1 METTTTMPRTNH
13 TQPDANAKIIAE
25 LFPSSPESAETAPL
39 ELSQQQMQTLLHI
52 ALATITHFFGP
63 PERYLAGIDDPR
75 DPAKITYPLPC
86 LLFTGILMFLCHLG
100 ARRQIGLKFRDNA
113 PSAANFGRL
122 FGVADAPHG
131 DTLNHAFKDLDP
143 LQVQERVTRLVEILI
158 RKKVLE
164 RYRLLDQYYVIAFDG
179 TGIYSFAERHCPHC
193 LTRTHN
199 GQTTYYHYVLE
210 AKLVTADGFSF
221 SLMSEFIENP
231 EPHPTKQDCELKAF
245 YRLAARLKARFP
257 RLPLCLSLDGLFACG
272 PVFQLCQEN
281 NWRFVIV
288 LKEDDLPSV
297 HQEFIGLAKLHPEQ
311 KLKER
316 IVKPVEIERDFRWVN
331 GIEYC
336 DSQRRE
342 HLLNV
347 IELHETKPEDGQPK
361 TTRFMWVTDLSIN
374 DGNVRAIAQNAGR
387 DRWKIENQGFNSQK
401 RGGFALEHLY
411 SHDYK
416 SAKVFYFLLQMA
428 HLFFQLMVAG
438 HLFRKYFPRGFG
450 SLKNFAERLR
460 EAWRNSLF
468 HQQVFPLLDQ
478 LRFQIRFDTS

>member
-1 METTTTMPRTNH
+1 METTTTMPRINH
-13 TQPDANAKIIAE
+13 TQQTANAKIIAE
-25 LFPSSPESAETAPL
+25 LFPSAPDSAETAPL
-39 ELSQQQMQTLLHI
+39 ELSQQQAQTLLHI

-75 DPAKITYPLPC
+75 EPNKITYPLPC

-100 ARRQIGLKFRDNA
+100 ARRQIALKFRNNA
-113 PSAANFGRL
+113 PSATNFARL
-122 FGVADAPHG
+122 FGVAGAPHG
-131 DTLNHAFKDLDP
+131 DTLNHAFKEIDP
-143 LQVQERVTRLVEILI
+143 MQVQECLTRLVEILL

-179 TGIYSFAERHCPHC
+179 TGIYSFSERHCPHC
-193 LTRTHN
+193 LTGAHN
-199 GQTTYYHYVLE
+199 GKTTYYHYVLE

-231 EPHPTKQDCELKAF
+231 EPQPTKQDCELKAF

-257 RLPLCLSLDGLFACG
+257 RLPICLSLDGLFACG
-272 PVFQLCQEN
+272 PVFQLCRDYR
-281 NWRFVIV
+281 WHFVIV
-288 LKEDDLPSV
+288 LKEDSLPSV
-297 HQEFIGLAKLHPEQ
+297 YQEFTALSRLQPEQ

-316 IVKPVEIERDFRWVN
+316 IVKPVEIKRDFRWVN

-336 DSQRRE
+336 DSQRRQ

-347 IELHETKPEDGQPK
+347 LELQETKLQAGQPQ

-374 DGNVRAIAQNAGR
+374 QGNVREIAQNGGR
-387 DRWKIENQGFNSQK
+387 DRWKIENQGFNAQK
-401 RGGFALEHLY
+401 RGGFALERLY
-411 SHDYK
+411 SHNYQ
-416 SAKVFYFLLQMA
+416 SAKVFYFLLQIA

-438 HLFRKYFPRGFG
+438 NLFRKYFPRGFG
-450 SLKNFAERLR
+450 SLKNFAERLG

-468 HQQVFPLLDQ
+468 HQQVFSLLDQ

>member
-1 METTTTMPRTNH
+1 MPCLNH
-13 TQPDANAKIIAE
+13 TQQTANAKIIAE
-25 LFPSSPESAETAPL
+25 LFPSSPESVETAPL

-100 ARRQIGLKFRDNA
+100 ARRQVGLKFRDNA
-113 PSAANFGRL
+113 PSAANFARL
-122 FGVADAPHG
+122 FGVGGAPHG
-131 DTLNHAFKDLDP
+131 DTLNHAFKALDP

-179 TGIYSFAERHCPHC
+179 TGVYSFAERHCEHC
-193 LTRTHN
+193 LTRTHHAK
-199 GQTTYYHYVLE
+199 TIYYHYLLE
-210 AKLVTADGFSF
+210 AKLVTSDGFSF

-231 EPHPTKQDCELKAF
+231 QANPTKQDCELNAF
-245 YRLAARLKARFP
+245 HRLAARLKKRFP
-257 RLPLCLSLDGLFACG
+257 RLPICLSLDGLFACG
-272 PVFQLCQEN
+272 PVFLRCHDY
-281 NWRFVIV
+281 NWRYVIV
-288 LKEDDLPSV
+288 LKEDGLPSV
-297 HQEFIGLAKLHPEQ
+297 YQEFVDLAKLQPEE

-316 IVKPVEIERDFRWVN
+316 LLKPVEIKRDFRWVN
-331 GIEYC
+331 EIEYC

-374 DGNVRAIAQNAGR
+374 QGNVRAIAQNAGR

-411 SHDYK
+411 SHDYQ

-428 HLFFQLMVAG
+428 HLFFQLMVVG

-460 EAWRNSLF
+460 EAWRNSLL
-468 HQQVFPLLDQ
+468 HEQALRLLGQ

>member
-1 METTTTMPRTNH
+1 METTSTMPRTNH
-13 TQPDANAKIIAE
+13 TQPAANAKIIAE

-75 DPAKITYPLPC
+75 DPDKITYPLNC

-100 ARRQIGLKFRDNA
+100 ARRQVALKFRDNA
-113 PSAANFGRL
+113 PSAANFARL
-122 FGVADAPHG
+122 FGVAGAPHG

-158 RKKVLE
+158 RKKALE

-179 TGIYSFAERHCPHC
+179 TGIYSFAERHCAHC

-199 GQTTYYHYVLE
+199 GKTTYYHYVLE
-210 AKLVTADGFSF
+210 AKLVTSDGFSF

-231 EPHPTKQDCELKAF
+231 EPQPTKQDCELKAF

-257 RLPLCLSLDGLFACG
+257 RLPICLSLDGLFACG
-272 PVFQLCQEN
+272 PVFQLCQDYH
-281 NWRFVIV
+281 WRFVIV
-288 LKEDDLPSV
+288 LKEDGLTSV
-297 HQEFIGLAKLHPEQ
+297 YQEFGGLSRLQPEQ

-316 IVKPVEIERDFRWVN
+316 MVKPVEIKRDFRWVN
-331 GIEYC
+331 EIEYR

-347 IELHETKPEDGQPK
+347 IELHETKPENGQPQ

-374 DGNVRAIAQNAGR
+374 KGNVRAIAQNAGR

-411 SHDYK
+411 SHDYQ

-438 HLFRKYFPRGFG
+438 HLLKKYFPRGFG

-460 EAWRNSLF
+460 EAWRNSLL
-468 HQQVFPLLDQ
+468 HEQALPWLSQ